1 MRILTSYEEAF
12 AEGKKALD
20 SRDEV
25 IHTESDYG
33 LKTFPPQ
40 VYGPWKQTETAL
52 SNTLKYVF
60 EKLHHNC
67 YLLCVVD
74 EKPTIYKL
82 ENKTTAPSFEKRIH
96 KTLKRKQ
103 IKSKV
108 KTWRVM
114 QCVLKPFRSGTAA
127 DEWETYFANL
137 QLQLPDGVYLFSFT
151 DAVILRKDNREPWPL
166 VTGDKELEPKYSFT
180 EFIPIFGYSGQEG
193 YWDIPFPNYDD
204 VFDNKL
210 GQVQEDWD
218 QKKPI
223 AVFRG
228 TSTGCGITP
237 ETNQRLKLAT
247 MYSEDLNVG
256 ITKYTTNLK
265 FDPIENLG
273 IPQKVASIVEPI
285 PMEKQS
291 DYKYIIHVDGNVVAY
306 RLLKSMLT
314 HSLILRVKSDYIH
327 WIDHLIQPGEHY
339 IEIKSDLSNLKSKLE
354 WCKKNDTKCKEIAK
368 NGYEFAKQ
376 ILSKDYIEESISK
389 LLWKVA

>member
-12 AEGKKALD
+12 TEGKKALD

-33 LKTFPPQ
+33 LEKFPEQ
-40 VYGPWKQTETAL
+40 VYGPWKQTEQAL

-74 EKPTIYKL
+74 EKPNIFKL
-82 ENKTTAPSFEKRIH
+82 ENKTTSPSFERRIN
-96 KTLKRKQ
+96 KTLRRKQ
-103 IKSKV
+103 IKSRV

-114 QCVLKPFRSGTAA
+114 QCVLKPFKIGTTA
-127 DEWETYFANL
+127 DEWETYFGNL
-137 QLQLPDGVYLFSFT
+137 HIQLPDGVYLFSFT
-151 DAVILRKDNREPWPL
+151 DAVILRKDGKEPWPL
-166 VTGDKELEPKYSFT
+166 VTGDKELDPKYSFT

-204 VFDNKL
+204 VFANTL
-210 GQVQEDWD
+210 GPTQEIWESK
-218 QKKPI
+218 QPK

-228 TSTGCGITP
+228 TSTGCGITS

-247 MYSEDLNVG
+247 MRSDELDVG

-265 FDPIENLG
+265 FDPIEQLG
-273 IPQKVASIVEPI
+273 VPEKVAPIVDFKSLET
-285 PMEKQS
+285 QGN
-291 DYKYIIHVDGNVVAY
+291 YKYIIHVDGNVVAY

-314 HSLILRVKSDYIH
+314 RSLILRVKSDYIH

-339 IEIKSDLSNLKSKLE
+339 IEVKSDLSDLQTKLE
-354 WCKKNDTKCKEIAK
+354 WCKNNDAKCKEIAH
-368 NGYEFAKQ
+368 NGYIFAKHV
-376 ILSKDYIEESISK
+376 LNKYYIEESISK